1 MEEGIHSDDLDFAQ
15 DCRVFLSRERM
26 GWANALLWLL
36 VLFLIAAGLWA
47 SRAEL
52 DEVTRGAGKVI
63 PSSSVQIIESLEGG
77 LLESIPVREGDIV
90 EAGDIL
96 LKIDDTLFA
105 ATYQENISRRD
116 ALEARMA
123 RLRAESEGL
132 ELISF
137 PGEIAKRRSDL
148 VASETELLVKRR
160 SDLET
165 GLATVRRSLQLA
177 QQEMGMTRP
186 LEKKGIVSKVEIL
199 RLERTINELEG
210 SISNLTSLFQK
221 EALEEFDRTRSE
233 LEALLESI
241 KGYGDRVDRAVVRS
255 PVRGTINRIHIN
267 TVGRV
272 IGAGESIME
281 IVPLDDTLLIEA
293 NVRPSDI
300 AFLHPGQEAVVKVT
314 AYDFAIYGGLDGH
327 VEHIG
332 ADTTLDENGLSFYQI
347 KVRTAESS
355 LRDREGG
362 ALPIIPGMVTE
373 VDILTGKKT
382 VLQYLLKPVLRAKA
396 RAFRER

>member
-1 MEEGIHSDDLDFAQ
+1 MKGVIHGDDLDFAQ

-36 VLFLIAAGLWA
+36 LLFLVAAGFWA

-90 EAGDIL
+90 EAGDVL

-105 ATYQENISRRD
+105 ATYKENVSRRD
-116 ALEARMA
+116 ALDARMA

-132 ELISF
+132 NAIDF
-137 PGEIAKRRSDL
+137 PGEIAARRSDL
-148 VASETELLVKRR
+148 AASESELFMKRKL
-160 SDLET
+160 DLET

-177 QQEMGMTRP
+177 QEEMAMTRP

-199 RLERTINELEG
+199 RLDRTINELEG
-210 SISNLTSLFQK
+210 SISNQTSLFQK

-241 KGYGDRVDRAVVRS
+241 KGYEDRVDRTVVRS
-255 PVRGTINRIHIN
+255 PVRGTINKIHIN
-267 TVGRV
+267 TIGRV

-281 IVPLDDTLLIEA
+281 RVPLDDTLLIEA

-300 AFLHPGQEAVVKVT
+300 AFIRPGQDAVVKVT

-332 ADTTLDENGLSFYQI
+332 ADTTVDENGMSFYKI

-355 LRDREGG
+355 LRDREGKP
-362 ALPIIPGMVTE
+362 LPIIPGMVTE
-373 VDILTGKKT
+373 VDVLTGKKT
-382 VLQYLLKPVLRAKA
+382 VLQYLLKPVLRARD
-396 RAFRER
+396 RALRER